1 MSEHVYCVKASL
13 LPEPS
18 QEPRVQEIS
27 KELLERI
34 ETKGSFRPRDSV
46 ETDPSWRQIIPYALI
61 AHKESVLLL
70 KRLSAGNEARLHDRY
85 TLGIGGHINP
95 DVSER
100 YPSSRTIVEA
110 GLIAE
115 LREELHIGGFQTELV
130 GMIHESST
138 EVSAVHTGLVFVV
151 TTHEEVRVKETHK
164 LEGGFVGWQDVILRF
179 EQLEGWSQAV
189 AQAFI
194 EETEEVIDIP
204 DDDV

>member
-1 MSEHVYCVKASL
+1 MSEQVYCVKASQ

-18 QEPRVQEIS
+18 KEARVQEIS
-27 KELLERI
+27 TELLELI

-61 AHKESVLLL
+61 AHKEGVLLL
-70 KRLSAGNEARLHDRY
+70 KRLSAGNESRLHDRY

-100 YPSSRTIVEA
+100 YPSARTIIEA

-138 EVSAVHTGLVFVV
+138 EVSAVHTGLVFIV
-151 TTHEEVRVKETHK
+151 TTHEAVRVRETHK
-164 LEGGFVGWQDVILRF
+164 LEGGFVGWHEVMLRF
-179 EQLEGWSQAV
+179 DQLEGWSQAV

-204 DDDV
+204 DDIG